1 MKTAMLTV
9 CAVGLMLAI
18 YGLADAIDR
27 AGDTRA
33 ELAQAYREGCLP
45 GAGETARIVSDGR
58 TARCWI
64 CSTASVQYA
73 KVPRLVSAAVVEVL
87 P

>member
-45 GAGETARIVSDGR
+45 GAGETAR
-58 TARCWI
+58 CWI
-64 CSTASVQYA
+64 YSTASVQYA